1 MKEVIKFILNLF
13 VILTMFVIAIS
24 ILFAVII
31 VMKSIYD
38 LLMDSIF
45 ATFVCLF
52 IIGTFIYL
60 CVITF
65 VD

>member
-1 MKEVIKFILNLF
+1 M
-13 VILTMFVIAIS
+13 VIAIS

-38 LLMDSIF
+38 LLMNSIF